1 MDTKGK
7 FIEWRFSPIE
17 TAGAAFSLASI
28 CVGITLWSVSTFQS
42 KVDAAE
48 VKVHLEKRIENIEAQ
63 MVTMRT
69 SLEAVA
75 RDTSYIRG
83 KIENAKFRD

>member
-1 MDTKGK
+1 METKGR

-17 TAGAAFSLASI
+17 TAGAAFSLASV

-42 KVDAAE
+42 KVDAQE

-63 MVTMRT
+63 MATMRM

-83 KIENAKFRD
+83 RLEPKQ